1 MRKAATSVRF
11 WRQLAVALRH
21 LSPESIQ
28 QDADRPFSL
37 ALVGAEAELQYW
49 TEKLVPA
56 ELGERKR
63 DQGLKRLFPIPVPIS
78 PTYTQLMP
86 RFDLC
91 LVPATSAAE
100 VRPFIR
106 DYLLLE
112 DVADDRWAELLLED
126 VQERRPDWSLAL
138 ARCYWPLRQPV
149 VDRIIRAVAREN
161 AGFAILSALPNL
173 LPSPLQLPWIFGEF
187 ASDTAFLTAN
197 QFRMAF
203 LVAAASDAPVGWRQQ
218 KAQLA
223 SIAGTAFG
231 WRALARELAGKV
243 PAGGGLVAKGLV
255 AYSAT
260 YVVGRGLE
268 HFHRLGQ
275 RFTRTEKQKAYQD
288 AWRSGR
294 KVVEDVARHF
304 AHRGARPALP

>member
-1 MRKAATSVRF
+1 MRGSPTSARFWQQLAATL
-11 WRQLAVALRH
+11 RQ

-28 QDADRPFSL
+28 QEVDRPFSL
-37 ALVGAEAELQYW
+37 ALSGTEAELRHW

-63 DQGLKRLFPIPVPIS
+63 DQGLKRLFPIPVPI
-78 PTYTQLMP
+78 PPAYTQLLP

-91 LVPATSAAE
+91 LVPSASAAE
-100 VRPFIR
+100 VRPFTR
-106 DYLLLE
+106 DYLLLA
-112 DVADDRWAELLLED
+112 DAADDRWAELLLDD

-149 VDRIIRAVAREN
+149 VDRIIHAVAREN

-173 LPSPLQLPWIFGEF
+173 LPSPLQLPWIIGEF

-223 SIAGTAFG
+223 SILGTAFG

-243 PAGGGLVAKGLV
+243 PAGAGLLAKGLV

-275 RFTRTEKQKAYQD
+275 RFTRAEKQKAYQE
-288 AWRSGR
+288 AWRGGR
-294 KVVEDVARHF
+294 KVVGDLTQHLVPR
-304 AHRGARPALP
+304 RARPALP